1 MIGAKEAWLL
11 GAAVLLPLVALSI
24 RQCSAPVPG
33 RSLPVAIVAELPV
46 PVPVL
51 AGSVQLSDGTQL
63 RVRIRP
69 WRSDPAR
76 QGSESAALYGRLP
89 PDAGLDPAGS
99 LHELLLERTAADP
112 GSPELA
118 LEVLRPRIVDDQGA
132 CLVSLPAPSPLG
144 DPFLTLAAAAEGPL
158 LPGTSVRGLL
168 WGSLP
173 ARGARVLL
181 PSPVEL
187 SLP

>member
-1 MIGAKEAWLL
+1 LIGVRDAWLL

-33 RSLPVAIVAELPV
+33 RNLLAAVAAELPV

-51 AGSVQLSDGTQL
+51 SGSVQLSDGSQL

-69 WRSDPAR
+69 WRTDPHA
-76 QGSESAALYGRLP
+76 QSSESAALYGRLP

-99 LHELLLERTAADP
+99 LHELLIERTAADP
-112 GSPELA
+112 GSPALA
-118 LEVLRPRIVDDQGA
+118 LEVSRPRIVDDQGA
-132 CLVSLPAPSPLG
+132 CLVSLPSPSPLG
-144 DPFLTLAAAAEGPL
+144 NPFLTLAAAAEGPL
-158 LPGTSVRGLL
+158 SPGTSVRGLL

-173 ARGARVLL
+173 ARGARALL
-181 PSPVEL
+181 PASVEL
-187 SLP
+187 TLP